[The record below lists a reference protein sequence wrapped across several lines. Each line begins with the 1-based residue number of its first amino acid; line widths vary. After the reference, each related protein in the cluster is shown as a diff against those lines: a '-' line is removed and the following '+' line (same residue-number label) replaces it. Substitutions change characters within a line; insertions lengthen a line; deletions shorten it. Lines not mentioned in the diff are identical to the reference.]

1 MCELL
6 PLSKFKLQGSVTM
19 SKYQFIPLVDAF
31 SVCGRFYR
39 SGDCF

>member
-19 SKYQFIPLVDAF
+19 SKYRYIPLVDANIF
-31 SVCGRFYR
+31 SMW
-39 SGDCF
+39 